1 MNANNFKFLL
11 CCCTIGIAGCNK
23 IGNPSHMD
31 GGGDRIRISSEVS
44 NKADKVRN
52 RIIDD
57 QEKRIANY
65 KIITENAKAHA
76 TKMNKRARD
85 YQNTELGEGYRC
97 IAEAAE
103 RAARAAEKNEKSYE
117 EFVKRRRNQGNK
129 T

>member
-1 MNANNFKFLL
+1 MNTNNFKVLL
-11 CCCTIGIAGCNK
+11 CCYTVGITGCNK
-23 IGNPSHMD
+23 MENPSYMD
-31 GGGDRIRISSEVS
+31 GSGDGIRISSEIS

-57 QEKRIANY
+57 QERRIANY
-65 KIITENAKAHA
+65 KVITENAKEHA
-76 TKMNKRARD
+76 NKMNKRARD

-117 EFVKRRRNQGNK
+117 EFVKRRKNQMNK